1 MTTHDATDPWTACD
15 CWYCTAQRIL
25 WREKAGERRQAERRG
40 SEADRRIPHEQ
51 QP

>member
-25 WREKAGERRQAERRG
+25 YAQVNG
-40 SEADRRIPHEQ
+40 SDRL
-51 QP
+51 